1 MSFWDELRDPPS
13 EFSVIP
19 FWFWND
25 DLDEDE
31 IRRQIGDFQDHGVH
45 GFVIHPR
52 VGLPRSLGWMSD
64 ELLRFY
70 DIAIAEA
77 ERRGMHVIL
86 YDEGMYPSGSSA
98 GQVVAENPRFQ
109 TRCLDKIDLA
119 AGEDLPSMPPDH
131 TLVAVVERRNGARMA
146 VIDRPLDA
154 FIRGIHYIGDGPAE
168 DEPPA
173 ADLLNPA
180 AVAAFIRLVYDGFA
194 ARFSHHFGKTITAIF
209 TDEPSPVG
217 RPRERGIWPGT
228 SDILPH
234 INRILGYD
242 FTPHLPALWYDDEI
256 DATRHRRNYER
267 AIALRMEETWYRQL
281 FDWCEAHGLPLT
293 GHPARGDDLGAERYF
308 HIPGQDLVWRWVLP
322 DEPSALEGAE
332 STQGKCSSSAMIH
345 LGRRRNTNECCGAY
359 GHELTWAEMNWL
371 ADWCF
376 VRGVNQI
383 IPHAFYYSVRGI
395 RRDERP
401 PDVGP
406 NSPWWDRFPK
416 YADRCRRLSWL
427 NTDATHVCQI
437 AILGAADFLPWEPAK
452 VCFQHQR
459 DFNYLEERHLWED
472 AIVDMDGVDLIGI
485 HYAAVIVA
493 HDPDPRAIPALDRLS
508 AAGRLIRYPAD
519 DLIER
524 IDALTWPDVIVDP
537 PSPALRVRHL
547 IKDGH
552 HIYLLF
558 NEERRPLTVCVTLSA
573 DGRPLRFDAATGET
587 EPVDLENLSL
597 EGYELAVIV
606 TDVDNISQMTLLS
619 EQMR

>member
-1 MSFWDELRDPPS
+1 LSFWDELRDPSP
-13 EFSVIP
+13 EFSVMP

-25 DLDEDE
+25 DLDAAE
-31 IRRQIGDFQDHGVH
+31 IVRQIEDFQDHGVH

-64 ELLRFY
+64 ELLHFY

-77 ERRGMHVIL
+77 ERRGMVVIL

-119 AGEDLPSMPPDH
+119 AGEDLPSLPPEQ
-131 TLVAVVERRNGARMA
+131 TLVAVVERGNGSRMA
-146 VIDRPLDA
+146 VIARPLDA

-173 ADLLNPA
+173 ADLLNPD

-194 ARFSHHFGKTITAIF
+194 ARFSQHFGKTILAIF

-228 SDILPH
+228 TGILAH
-234 INRILGYD
+234 VNRILSYD
-242 FTPHLPALWYDDEI
+242 FTPHLPALWYDDEA
-256 DATRHRRNYER
+256 DAERYRRDYER
-267 AIALRMEETWYRQL
+267 AIALHMEESWYKQL

-322 DEPSALEGAE
+322 DDPTALEGAE

-406 NSPWWDRFPK
+406 NSPWWDRFPE

-427 NTDATHVCQI
+427 NTDAAHVCQI
-437 AILGAADFLPWEPAK
+437 AILGAADYLPWEPAK
-452 VCFQHQR
+452 VCFQQQR

-472 AIVDMDGVDLIGI
+472 AIIDEDGVDLVGI

-493 HDPDPRAIPALDRLS
+493 HDPDPRAIPALERLA

-519 DLIER
+519 DLIAR

-547 IKDGH
+547 IKDGRH
-552 HIYLLF
+552 VYLLF
-558 NEERRPLTVCVTLSA
+558 NEERHPLTFSINLSA
-573 DGRPLRFDAATGET
+573 DGSPLRFDATTGQT
-587 EPVDLENLSL
+587 TPVDLDHLSL
-597 EGYELAVIV
+597 DGYELMVV
-606 TDVDNISQMTLLS
+606 VVEM
-619 EQMR
+619 MG